1 MNKDL
6 KRLKKLIQ
14 VFGEL
19 YNKYKKVFLSL
30 NSFQIEIIY
39 KLFNQKELTAQEL
52 LKDLKTDFSTAQ
64 QYRYLKELRDKKLC
78 KHSQNKYS
86 LA

>member
-1 MNKDL
+1 VNKDL
-6 KRLKKLIQ
+6 QRLKKLIQ

-19 YNKYKKVFLSL
+19 DDKYKKVFLSL
-30 NSFQIEIIY
+30 NNFQIEIIH
-39 KLFNQKELTAQEL
+39 KLFKSKELTAQEL

-64 QYRYLKELRDKKLC
+64 QYRYLKELRDMKLC

>member
-1 MNKDL
+1 MNKNL
-6 KRLKKLIQ
+6 QRLKKLIQ

-19 YNKYKKVFLSL
+19 DDKYKKVFLSL
-30 NSFQIEIIY
+30 NNFQIEIIY
-39 KLFNQKELTAQEL
+39 KLFKSKELTAQEL
-52 LKDLKTDFSTAQ
+52 LKDLKTNFSTAQ
-64 QYRYLKELRDKKLC
+64 QYRYLKELRDMKLC

>member
-1 MNKDL
+1 MNSDL

-19 YNKYKKVFLSL
+19 DNKYKKVFLSL

-39 KLFNQKELTAQEL
+39 KLFNHKELTAQEL
-52 LKDLKTDFSTAQ
+52 LKDLTTNFSTAQ
-64 QYRYLKELRDKKLC
+64 QYRY
-78 KHSQNKYS
+78 
-86 LA
+86 

>member
-6 KRLKKLIQ
+6 QRLKKLIK

-19 YNKYKKVFLSL
+19 DDKYKKVFLSL
-30 NSFQIEIIY
+30 NNFQIEIIY
-39 KLFNQKELTAQEL
+39 KLFKSKELTAQEL
-52 LKDLKTDFSTAQ
+52 LKDLKTDFSIAQ